1 MPQAMGQT
9 QSDLIVTPWLF
20 GAAWS
25 ASSCGRGVGCCRRN
39 AARTQERCCRDTE
52 DGSGMLQAHTG
63 DTGSCRALSHGF
75 LTSKEYL
82 ALVLTQTNY
91 FISPETFRRKQVLIS
106 LETQAT
112 DARCLG
118 GVSSSSELIAAL
130 LPQQGWASG

>member
-1 MPQAMGQT
+1 MLQE
-9 QSDLIVTPWLF
+9 
-20 GAAWS
+20 
-25 ASSCGRGVGCCRRN
+25 GCCR
-39 AARTQERCCRDTE
+39 DSE

-63 DTGSCRALSHGF
+63 DTGPCRALSHGS

-130 LPQQGWASG
+130 LPQQG